1 MFIEPNSLI
10 RLISNCPLDNTYEH
24 TLYWDSISAQTTY
37 FESIAKHRLDKYS
50 YQSYAS
56 GVMKVNLPA
65 EQLYDCN
72 YLMFQNTSFGSKW
85 FYAFVKSVEY
95 INNVTTEIRY
105 EMDVMQT
112 WFFDY
117 ELGECF
123 VEREHS
129 ATDIVGENTVEE
141 NLERGPYI
149 VTAQKTYSA
158 GKMKVFMLATEPIG
172 DFAVGIRKDPGI
184 IGGFV
189 QACYTY
195 ELGDIDDP
203 NLGEL
208 LTTMAE
214 KYSELGKADAIVSI
228 FCAPSAFVSTGKQI
242 NALDFTGADRVLS
255 KTPKNKKLYTYPYCA
270 NVLMAGGQACEL
282 RYELFNGNPSFIIYA
297 GFGANMSVICRPKQY
312 AGLGLDIEHTITLNG
327 WPVVAWVSDYYQNWL
342 AQNANRQ
349 SFTQSMAV
357 LGGFASAG
365 MLAGSLATGNVH
377 GALAAGAGVV
387 GSFSRIGELNSL
399 KKDMAVIPD
408 TMHGS
413 AEAVQVDALVNGA
426 LSFFNF
432 CKSIR
437 PEYIDIID
445 DYFSRFGYATHR
457 IKVPNRNVRPH
468 WCFTKTVACTLLG
481 SLPADV
487 STKIAALYDAGIT
500 FWKNPSEVGNYS
512 LDNSV

>member
-24 TLYWDSISAQTTY
+24 TLYWDSISEQTAY

-50 YQSYAS
+50 YQNYAS

-95 INNVTTEIRY
+95 VNNVTTEIRY

-123 VEREHS
+123 IDREHS
-129 ATDIVGENTVEE
+129 ATDTIGENTVPE
-141 NLERGPYI
+141 NLEKGPYI
-149 VTAQKTYSA
+149 VTSQTQQLA
-158 GKMKVFMLATEPIG
+158 GDLYVYFMATEAAEDAGI
-172 DFAVGIRKDPGI
+172 AVPPSV
-184 IGGFV
+184 IGGFP
-189 QACYTY
+189 QPCYVY
-195 ELGDIDDP
+195 
-203 NLGEL
+203 
-208 LTTMAE
+208 
-214 KYSELGKADAIVSI
+214 KLGKVSEFTGSVISAIISWYSANGKNDSVIAI
-228 FCAPSAFVSTGKQI
+228 FTAPGNFVSTSEDVRTMEMVAAQR
-242 NALDFTGADRVLS
+242 TLS
-255 KTPKNKKLYTYPYCA
+255 YSPKNNKLYTYPYCV
-270 NVLMAGGQACEL
+270 NVVEAGGQAVEL
-282 RYELFNGNPSFIIYA
+282 QYELFTGTPRYQITG
-297 GFGANMSVICRPKQY
+297 GFGANMVVSCRPLQY
-312 AGLGLDIEHTITLNG
+312 AGKQIDFENTITLTG
-327 WPVVAWVSDYYQNWL
+327 WPQLAWVSNSYQNWL

-349 SFTQSMAV
+349 AFSALLGVANVMQGAVNSGISAYAGNAGGVASGFGQTYSGVTDMLSIMA
-357 LGGFASAG
+357 L
-365 MLAGSLATGNVH
+365 
-377 GALAAGAGVV
+377 
-387 GSFSRIGELNSL
+387 RE
-399 KKDMAVIPD
+399 DMKVIPD
-408 TMHGS
+408 QMHGS
-413 AEAVQVDALVNGA
+413 AESAPIDAVSGVLGFY
-426 LSFFNF
+426 SY

-437 PEYIDIID
+437 PEYVKMID
-445 DYFSRFGYATHR
+445 DFFTRFGYATHR

>member
-50 YQSYAS
+50 YQNYTS

-72 YLMFQNTSFGSKW
+72 YLMFQNTSFGLKW

-123 VEREHS
+123 IDREHS
-129 ATDIVGENTVEE
+129 ATDSIGENTVPE
-141 NLERGPYI
+141 NLEKGPYI
-149 VTAQKTYSA
+149 VTAQMQQLGGDLY
-158 GKMKVFMLATEPIG
+158 VYLLATEPAANEG
-172 DFAVGIRKDPGI
+172 TGGADPPGLY
-184 IGGFV
+184 GGFP
-189 QACYTY
+189 QPCYVYRLNKASDFTSKT
-195 ELGDIDDP
+195 I
-203 NLGEL
+203 N
-208 LTTMAE
+208 TIINW
-214 KYSELGKADAIVSI
+214 YSEKGKNDSVIAI
-228 FCAPSAFVSTGKQI
+228 FTAPGNFVSTSSNVRTMEMIAAQR
-242 NALDFTGADRVLS
+242 TLS
-255 KTPKNKKLYTYPYCA
+255 YSPKNKKLYTYPYCV
-270 NVLMAGGQACEL
+270 NVVEAAGQAVEL
-282 RYELFNGNPSFIIYA
+282 QYELFSGTPRYQITG
-297 GFGANMSVICRPKQY
+297 GFGANMVVSCRPLEY
-312 AGLGLDIEHTITLNG
+312 AGKQVDFENTITLTG
-327 WPVVAWVSDYYQNWL
+327 WPQLAWVSNSYQNWL
-342 AQNANRQ
+342 AQNANRL
-349 SFTQSMAV
+349 SFSQTMGYAKAAIGIGAMAG
-357 LGGFASAG
+357 GGFAGNVPA
-365 MLAGSLATGNVH
+365 MLAGGRAAISGFEEVTSIM
-377 GALAAGAGVV
+377 ALK
-387 GSFSRIGELNSL
+387 N
-399 KKDMAVIPD
+399 DMKVIPD
-408 TMHGS
+408 QMHGS
-413 AEAVQVDALVNGA
+413 AEAAPIDAVSGVLGFY
-426 LSFFNF
+426 SY

-437 PEYIDIID
+437 PEYVKMID

-500 FWKNPSEVGNYS
+500 FWKNPAEVGNYS